1 MAFLTVSAPLSE
13 RDTMASVTDW
23 GWPDHYNMDRGP
35 VWLYFV
41 VDLWVQPQQKWQR
54 DWLGKRCGPWYHYW
68 YGYTRCWN
76 DILPMVDNV
85 ETCGLYTR
93 KMYAI
98 EVWEWSEGMGWLPE
112 DNI

>member
-1 MAFLTVSAPLSE
+1 
-13 RDTMASVTDW
+13 MASVTDW

-54 DWLGKRCGPWYHYW
+54 DW
-68 YGYTRCWN
+68 YGYTRFW
-76 DILPMVDNV
+76 
-85 ETCGLYTR
+85 TCGLYTR